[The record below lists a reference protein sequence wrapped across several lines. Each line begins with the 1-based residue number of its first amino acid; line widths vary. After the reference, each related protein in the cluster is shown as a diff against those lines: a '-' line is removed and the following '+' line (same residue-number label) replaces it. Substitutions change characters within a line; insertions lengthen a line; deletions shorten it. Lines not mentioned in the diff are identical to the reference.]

1 MNRRI
6 CILCFVV
13 SFVLG
18 MPASVGAA
26 RVESGR
32 AVRVEMETTLP
43 LEEGRE
49 YQAIAR
55 KVERFYLEYHDFI
68 PPAPIKLIIARNE
81 GSYGRVLQREGAT
94 REQALRIAR
103 SSRAISL
110 GARPVIVVCAAKN
123 RTPEVRLRII
133 THEMFHQF
141 QEHLGGQTPAHN
153 WLREGSAQMAE
164 TQLLEWSGE
173 GTLSSRRQKLIRFL
187 AQTPDAADPAEM
199 SESGRDWTR
208 LVEQKKHPYQMA
220 ELMTDYLTKQK
231 GREAILRYF
240 TYLRQYG
247 NRETAFFRAFGM
259 GHRQFVQDY
268 RTYIAMESQKL

>member
-1 MNRRI
+1 MKHRI
-6 CILCFVV
+6 
-13 SFVLG
+13 FVLWLLG
-18 MPASVGAA
+18 LFMLGIPVSVGAA
-26 RVESGR
+26 RLESGR

-43 LEEGRE
+43 LAEGRE

-55 KVERFYLEYHDFI
+55 KVERFYLEQYDFV

-110 GARPVIVVCAAKN
+110 GAKPVIVVCAAKN

-141 QEHLGGQTPAHN
+141 QQHLGGQTPAHN
-153 WLREGSAQMAE
+153 WLREGSAKMAE
-164 TQLLEWSGE
+164 IQLLEWSGE
-173 GTLSSRRQKLIRFL
+173 GTLSTNRQNLIRFL
-187 AQTPDAADPAEM
+187 AKTPGTADPAEM
-199 SESGRDWTR
+199 SESGSDWTR
-208 LVEQKKHPYQMA
+208 LVEQKKYPYQVA
-220 ELMTDYLTKQK
+220 ELMTDYLMRQK
-231 GREAILRYF
+231 GKDAILRYF
-240 TYLRQYG
+240 SYLRQYG
-247 NRETAFFRAFGM
+247 NRETAFFRAFGV

-268 RTYIAMESQKL
+268 RAYIVRESQKL

>member
-1 MNRRI
+1 
-6 CILCFVV
+6 
-13 SFVLG
+13 
-18 MPASVGAA
+18 MPAAVGAA

-55 KVERFYLEYHDFI
+55 KVERFYLEYYDFI

-94 REQALRIAR
+94 RERALRIAR

-110 GARPVIVVCAAKN
+110 GAKSVIVVCAAKN

-153 WLREGSAQMAE
+153 WLREGSAKMAE
-164 TQLLEWSGE
+164 IQLLEWSGE
-173 GTLSSRRQKLIRFL
+173 GALSTNRQNLIRFL
-187 AQTPDAADPAEM
+187 AKMPGTADPAEM
-199 SESGRDWTR
+199 NESGRDWTR
-208 LVEQKKHPYQMA
+208 LVEQKKYPYQVA
-220 ELMTDYLTKQK
+220 ELMTDYLMRQK
-231 GREAILRYF
+231 GKDAILRYF
-240 TYLRQYG
+240 SDLRQYG
-247 NRETAFFRAFGM
+247 NRETAFFRAFGV

-268 RTYIAMESQKL
+268 RAYIVRESQKL

>member
-1 MNRRI
+1 MKRRI
-6 CILCFVV
+6 CIFCFVV
-13 SFVLG
+13 SLTLG
-18 MPASVGAA
+18 MPAAVGAA

-55 KVERFYLEYHDFI
+55 KVERFYLEYYDFI

-94 REQALRIAR
+94 RERALRIAR

-110 GARPVIVVCAAKN
+110 GAKSVIVVCAAKN

-153 WLREGSAQMAE
+153 WLREGSAKMAE
-164 TQLLEWSGE
+164 IQLLEWSGE
-173 GTLSSRRQKLIRFL
+173 GALSTNRQNLIRFL
-187 AQTPDAADPAEM
+187 AKMPGTADPAEM
-199 SESGRDWTR
+199 NESGSDWTR
-208 LVEQKKHPYQMA
+208 LVEQKKYPYQVA
-220 ELMTDYLTKQK
+220 ELMTDYLMRQK
-231 GREAILRYF
+231 GKDAILRYF
-240 TYLRQYG
+240 SDLRQYG
-247 NRETAFFRAFGM
+247 NRETAFFRAFGV

-268 RTYIAMESQKL
+268 RAYIVRESQKL

>member
-1 MNRRI
+1 MKRRI
-6 CILCFVV
+6 CIFCFVV
-13 SFVLG
+13 SLTLG
-18 MPASVGAA
+18 MPAAVGAA

-55 KVERFYLEYHDFI
+55 KVERFYLEYYDFI

-94 REQALRIAR
+94 RERALRIAR

-110 GARPVIVVCAAKN
+110 GAKSVIVVCAAKN

-153 WLREGSAQMAE
+153 WLREGSAKMAE
-164 TQLLEWSGE
+164 VQLLEWSGE
-173 GTLSSRRQKLIRFL
+173 GALSTNRQNLIRFL
-187 AQTPDAADPAEM
+187 AKMPGTADPAEM
-199 SESGRDWTR
+199 NESGSDWTR
-208 LVEQKKHPYQMA
+208 LVEQKKYPYQVA
-220 ELMTDYLTKQK
+220 ELMTDYLMRQK
-231 GREAILRYF
+231 GKDAILRYF
-240 TYLRQYG
+240 SDLRQYG
-247 NRETAFFRAFGM
+247 NRETAFFRAFGV

-268 RTYIAMESQKL
+268 RAYIARESERL